1 MEDAAKGRLYIP
13 FAASFYVIGK
23 CVLRQ
28 KTLRGDRHA
37 AEGNYAAEAAR
48 RRRRSPQS
56 GFFLVRSQQIS
67 KRDY

>member
-28 KTLRGDRHA
+28 KNAPRGSPCGGMEYSYAPLWDCAIQSLREKSSR
-37 AEGNYAAEAAR
+37 
-48 RRRRSPQS
+48 Q
-56 GFFLVRSQQIS
+56 LSQIV
-67 KRDY
+67 DG

>member
-28 KTLRGDRHA
+28 KKRSTGIA
-37 AEGNYAAEAAR
+37 MR
-48 RRRRSPQS
+48 RK
-56 GFFLVRSQQIS
+56 GIFICALVGLCYTVFKGKKQPPTIANS
-67 KRDY
+67 